1 VEARAEGVPPATAS
15 CYSAGL
21 RVRVTPRA
29 GLLQASRP
37 ADAGETS
44 TSGIAQLTNN
54 LTLMMHWLTWQVCKK
69 FAVMYIG

>member
-1 VEARAEGVPPATAS
+1 MEARAEGVPPATAS

-37 ADAGETS
+37 VDAGEDS
-44 TSGIAQLTNN
+44 ACGLARLTNN
-54 LTLMMHWLTWQVCKK
+54 LAPHVAPLWRVRLARQ
-69 FAVMYIG
+69 FALIE